1 MDLEVAMIYMQC
13 VFTWFVP
20 MFVLEVGGEC
30 AMVLFQPIETSQNV
44 RYL

>member
-20 MFVLEVGGEC
+20 MFVLEVGGGVC
-30 AMVLFQPIETSQNV
+30 HGFVSTYRDLSKC
-44 RYL
+44 